1 MKNINLN
8 LGIIICS
15 CIFSV
20 AAHAQTN
27 VIALKS
33 QAGEM
38 ADILERDDNF
48 GEINP
53 GYRYSAVDSVK
64 YDVKTK
70 SIVNY
75 RNFGNDTIFYTNEKR
90 EVIMEHLKAIR
101 LNDWYSPNTRFI
113 GFPLEIEKL
122 APKNPTLLENSMS
135 VWGAILILLLAGG
148 FLARKKVRS

>member
-15 CIFSV
+15 SIFSV

-38 ADILERDDNF
+38 ANILEREDNF
-48 GEINP
+48 GAIDP
-53 GYRYSAVDSVK
+53 RYRYRSIDSVK

-75 RNFGNDTIFYTNEKR
+75 RNYGNDTIFYTNQKR

-101 LNDWYSPNTRFI
+101 LNQWHSPNTKFI

-135 VWGAILILLLAGG
+135 IWGAILTLLLAGG
-148 FLARKKVRS
+148 FLARKKARS

>member
-1 MKNINLN
+1 MKNITLK

-20 AAHAQTN
+20 STHAQTN

-48 GEINP
+48 GAIDPRYE
-53 GYRYSAVDSVK
+53 YSAIDSVK

-75 RNFGNDTIFYTNEKR
+75 RNYGNDTIFYTNEKR
-90 EVIMEHLKAIR
+90 EVIMDHLKAIR
-101 LNDWYSPNTRFI
+101 LNPWYSPNTRFI

-135 VWGAILILLLAGG
+135 VWGAILTLLFAGG
-148 FLARKKVRS
+148 FLARKKVLS